1 MGKIVAFV
9 SVTLD
14 GVMQAPGRP
23 DEDTRGGFTHG
34 GWATAY
40 ADPTP
45 SESTKES
52 MAASEALLLGHRTYD
67 DFYSVWPHRTDNPF
81 SAMLTNT
88 LKYVPSRRSSVELPW
103 ENSTLVSGDV
113 VGSLREI
120 KQRHQKNIVILGSGN
135 LIRSLLPDGLIDEII
150 LGVHP
155 LVLGA
160 GQRLFDGPDERRF
173 DLVSSEATSTGVVS
187 ATYRPSS

>member
-23 DEDTRGGFTHG
+23 DEDTRGGFARG
-34 GWATAY
+34 GWASAY

-45 SESTKES
+45 SESTKEG
-52 MAASEALLLGHRTYD
+52 MAATDALLLGHRTYD
-67 DFYSVWPHRTDNPF
+67 DFYSVWPSRPDNPF

-88 LKYVPSRRSSVELPW
+88 LKYVSSHSSSVELPW

-120 KQRHQKNIVILGSGN
+120 KQRHEKNIVILGSGN
-135 LIRSLLPDGLIDEII
+135 LIRSLLPHELIDEII

-155 LVLGA
+155 LVLGT
-160 GQRLFDGPDERRF
+160 GQRLFDGPGERRF
-173 DLVSSEATSTGVVS
+173 DLVSSELTSTGVVS
-187 ATYRPSS
+187 ATYRNAS

>member
-23 DEDTRGGFTHG
+23 DEDMRGGFTLG
-34 GWATAY
+34 GWASAY

-45 SESTKES
+45 SESTKEG
-52 MAASEALLLGHRTYD
+52 MAATDALLLGHRTYD
-67 DFYSVWPHRTDNPF
+67 EFYSVWPHRPENPF

-88 LKYVPSRRSSVELPW
+88 LKYVPSRSSSVELPW

-120 KQRHQKNIVILGSGN
+120 KQRHEKNIVILGSGN
-135 LIRSLLPDGLIDEII
+135 LIRSLLPHELIDEIV

-155 LVLGA
+155 LVLGT
-160 GQRLFDGPDERRF
+160 GQRLFDGLGERRF
-173 DLVSSEATSTGVVS
+173 DLVSSEMTNTGVVS
-187 ATYRPSS
+187 ATYRIAS

>member
-1 MGKIVAFV
+1 MGKVVAFV

-14 GVMQAPGRP
+14 GVMQAPARP

-40 ADPTP
+40 ADPAP

-67 DFYSVWPHRTDNPF
+67 DFYSVWPHRPDNPF

-103 ENSTLVSGDV
+103 ENSALVSGDV

-135 LIRSLLPDGLIDEII
+135 LIRSLLPHELIDEIV

-155 LVLGA
+155 LLLGT